1 MEKSEKIF
9 ILRKKLLLE
18 FSWSLVVAINV
29 KYEMVLVQE
38 RFKGIFAGVLQD
50 LTMIWQDVLPTHPH
64 L

>member
-1 MEKSEKIF
+1 MEKSEKNF